1 MDLKVNIRHLW
12 LSIYKALFYFSDEEG
27 ENENVE
33 MDSEDEEDDVFI
45 SNGNVQDPR
54 AGNVNDVVLS
64 QLNPD
69 FEVLSEYL
77 YKIGSSKEI
86 LNKRRDLLYEL
97 TKQFKGNY

>member
-1 MDLKVNIRHLW
+1 
-12 LSIYKALFYFSDEEG
+12 
-27 ENENVE
+27 
-33 MDSEDEEDDVFI
+33 MDSEGEDDVFI
-45 SNGNVQDPR
+45 PNENVQDPR

-97 TKQFKGNY
+97 TKQFKGNYWLYARLAPIFQK